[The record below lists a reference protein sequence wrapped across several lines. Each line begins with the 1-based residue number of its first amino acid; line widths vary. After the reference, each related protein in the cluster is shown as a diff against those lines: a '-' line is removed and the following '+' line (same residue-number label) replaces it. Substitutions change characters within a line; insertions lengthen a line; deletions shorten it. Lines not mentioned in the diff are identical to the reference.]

1 MTKKTE
7 TQEFVEET
15 ETQEETTDE
24 GSSNKETESD
34 EESKSNSHKERK
46 LVIPGETIIS
56 GDEYLPGDFTRK
68 EGSEVIANRYGLVEI
83 NGRVVK
89 IIPISGVFEPRRGNT
104 VIGRVEDITFSGWMI
119 DIGGPYSSFLPLM
132 ECPRF
137 IDRNNIP
144 EFADIGDVL
153 ALKISGVKK
162 GGIDLTLK
170 SRGLGRLD
178 GGRIIKINPH
188 KVPRVIGKEGSMI
201 NLIKDKTRTEITVG
215 QNGFIWI
222 KGTSEGEIRA
232 DDTIKLIVQEST
244 SSGLTEKIEKFLD
257 N

>member
-1 MTKKTE
+1 MKNTEMEEQETTEEITE
-7 TQEFVEET
+7 TE
-15 ETQEETTDE
+15 
-24 GSSNKETESD
+24 D
-34 EESKSNSHKERK
+34 EEKNPHKERK

-56 GDEYLPGDFTRK
+56 GDDYLPGDFTRK
-68 EGSEVIANRYGLVEI
+68 EGNEIIANRYGLVEI

-89 IIPISGVFEPRRGNT
+89 IIPVSGVFEPRRGNT

-137 IDRNNIP
+137 VERNNLA

-153 ALKISGVKK
+153 SLKILGVKK

-170 SRGLGRLD
+170 FRGLGRLD

-215 QNGFIWI
+215 QNGFIWL
-222 KGTSEGEIRA
+222 KGDADGESKA
-232 DDTIKLIVQEST
+232 EETIKLIVQEST
-244 SSGLTEKIEKFLD
+244 SSGLTEKIEKFLSGGKE
-257 N
+257 